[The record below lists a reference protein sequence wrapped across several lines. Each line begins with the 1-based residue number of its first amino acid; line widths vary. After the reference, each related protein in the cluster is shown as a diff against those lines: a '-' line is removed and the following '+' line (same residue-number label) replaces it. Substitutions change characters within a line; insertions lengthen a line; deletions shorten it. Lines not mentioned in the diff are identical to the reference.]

1 MGVRI
6 SPPVQTERK
15 MEGLIAYFRE
25 SYEELV
31 QRVTWPTWKDL
42 QSSAIVVAIA
52 SLIIALIIGMMD
64 MASNLLFNDVLYK
77 LAG

>member
-1 MGVRI
+1 
-6 SPPVQTERK
+6 
-15 MEGLIAYFRE
+15 MEGLISYFRE

>member
-1 MGVRI
+1 
-6 SPPVQTERK
+6 
-15 MEGLIAYFRE
+15 MENLKAYFRE

-42 QSSAIVVAIA
+42 QSSAVVVAIA
-52 SLIIALIIGMMD
+52 SLIIALVIFLMD
-64 MASNLLFNDVLYK
+64 RASSFVFNDVLYK